1 MAEQL
6 GKIEKPEAR
15 SFGQG
20 RRLFFIPLVF
30 SPPKPDAEFLKRYNK
45 YWDQVEE
52 HLANLEQKLGRA
64 ARVYHEMVPEGSEN
78 EVEALAEFNVRSY
91 QLTKART
98 ERGAVLQPVE
108 DGETL
113 AEFMDY
119 SRCLSLGLQSRNV
132 FTHIYQSLA
141 ETQKKRNEHIA
152 RRLDK
157 TLQPGEAGILLLR
170 EGHQVQ
176 FPEDV
181 QVFYISPPA
190 FDELK
195 RWLREQDAAAESQ
208 AASEEPAAGPQDGQG
223 DAPA

>member
-6 GKIEKPEAR
+6 GKIEKPEVV
-15 SFGQG
+15 SFAQG
-20 RRLFFIPLVF
+20 RKLFFIPLVF
-30 SPPKPDAEFLKRYNK
+30 SPPNPDAEFLERYNK

-52 HLANLEQKLGRA
+52 HLSNLEQKLGRV

-78 EVEALAEFNVRSY
+78 EVEALADFNARSY
-91 QLTKART
+91 ELTRSRI

-108 DGETL
+108 DGELL

-119 SRCLSLGLQSRNV
+119 SRCLSLGLQSRKV
-132 FTHIYQSLA
+132 FTSTYQSLS

-152 RRLDK
+152 RRLDE
-157 TLQPGEAGILLLR
+157 TLQSGEAGVLLLR

-176 FPEDV
+176 FPGDV

-195 RWLREQDAAAESQ
+195 RWLREQDAAAARQ
-208 AASEEPAAGPQDGQG
+208 APSDAATGHH